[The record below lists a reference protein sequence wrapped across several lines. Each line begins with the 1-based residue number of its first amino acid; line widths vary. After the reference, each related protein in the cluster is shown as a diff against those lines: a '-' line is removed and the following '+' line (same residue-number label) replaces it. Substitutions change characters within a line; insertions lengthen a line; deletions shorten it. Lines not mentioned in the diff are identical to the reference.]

1 MGNRKKPKTDPKDDT
16 PRFFFSCNF
25 SFFFLR
31 YLLFLSF
38 HRCIFG
44 ICLTKLL
51 HIFVSFILV
60 VKSTDRFFF
69 VLIFSSVQTVCSNFQ
84 FNIFFGFLFDF
95 LHTPI
100 LIPRKNYGEK
110 SLWSHVMHCSGERD
124 VPITA
129 KYDFLCVFAAFWKR
143 DISVGINST
152 PVPHTFLQKK
162 KKKENFI
169 LHVGMNL
176 LLCIPKFIRQKNLSK
191 KIFIKIVYQKF
202 YQSIQPKQRKQDI
215 PIKSLMLMYYSF
227 YVIIIANLFAP
238 KRPSL
243 IF

>member
-110 SLWSHVMHCSGERD
+110 SL
-124 VPITA
+124 
-129 KYDFLCVFAAFWKR
+129 
-143 DISVGINST
+143 
-152 PVPHTFLQKK
+152 
-162 KKKENFI
+162 
-169 LHVGMNL
+169 
-176 LLCIPKFIRQKNLSK
+176 
-191 KIFIKIVYQKF
+191 
-202 YQSIQPKQRKQDI
+202 
-215 PIKSLMLMYYSF
+215 
-227 YVIIIANLFAP
+227 
-238 KRPSL
+238 
-243 IF
+243 